1 MTRISISYPFLCQPE
16 STSSNPHSLEHLTL
30 LKNLSTLQNQKQN
43 GPNVTTVDSQNQNMT
58 SKGFSIDDLLNSKKN
73 GQNNSNNK
81 SVEAPQKINK
91 ENEDEMATEEQES
104 KNAANTTNASGS
116 YEVES
121 LQIIKNE
128 DSNEEVDVMTDV
140 RD

>member
-1 MTRISISYPFLCQPE
+1 
-16 STSSNPHSLEHLTL
+16 
-30 LKNLSTLQNQKQN
+30 
-43 GPNVTTVDSQNQNMT
+43 MT

-104 KNAANTTNASGS
+104 KNAANATNASGS